1 MSRPGGRV
9 VVGVSGSLGSLTA
22 LHRAAAEARVRD
34 ADLCAVLAWEPPG
47 GNIPHRGG
55 PGPTST
61 AAWRSMAVDR
71 LTEALDDAFGSA
83 GPGVPLERIVVCGK
97 PGAVLVAVADR
108 VEDLLVVGA
117 GPRGRLHRAM
127 WPSVGRY
134 CLARCCCP
142 VLAVPPSPLHRT
154 LHAVHRRN
162 AWNLPLRTEG
172 LTESR

>member
-55 PGPTST
+55 PVPTST

-97 PGAVLVAVADR
+97 PGAAWWRSPTGSRTCWSSGPVRA
-108 VEDLLVVGA
+108 A
-117 GPRGRLHRAM
+117 G
-127 WPSVGRY
+127 
-134 CLARCCCP
+134 CTARCGRP
-142 VLAVPPSPLHRT
+142 
-154 LHAVHRRN
+154 
-162 AWNLPLRTEG
+162 
-172 LTESR
+172 